1 MVINGYR
8 FITMVNTKVIN
19 SILIPFK
26 LFHSPKNADIWRN
39 FYYATLLDSHFCTG
53 DLL

>member
-26 LFHSPKNADIWRN
+26 LFHIP
-39 FYYATLLDSHFCTG
+39 
-53 DLL
+53 